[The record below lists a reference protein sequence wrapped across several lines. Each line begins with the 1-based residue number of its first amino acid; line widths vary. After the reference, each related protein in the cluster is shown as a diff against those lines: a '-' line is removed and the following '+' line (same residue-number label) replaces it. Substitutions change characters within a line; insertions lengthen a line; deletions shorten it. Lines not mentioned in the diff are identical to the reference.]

1 MVSITIMPYRF
12 AHNTPV
18 YLTAEIRRIEN
29 AVAALPAPPPLMERA
44 GLAAAELARE
54 LAGNTGKPV
63 LVLAG
68 PGNNGG
74 DAFVIARHLRQ
85 WWFNVSVV
93 FTGEEKKLSA
103 DAGNALQAW
112 RAAGGAVLGAIP
124 RQQDWSLIVDGL
136 FGIGLQRDIDGRH
149 AELIAAA
156 NDSGAP
162 ILAVDVPS
170 GLESDTGRVLGC
182 AIQAQHTVT
191 FIGLKPGLLTLDGP
205 DHCGEIHLHTLGLDA
220 PAILPAHGAVIGR
233 EIVQAALKPRALNT
247 HKGNFGSVGI
257 IGGARGMVGAA
268 LLAGRAALKLGAG
281 RVYVGLIANDAP
293 LLDADQPELMLR
305 TADEVLKLDHLTCL
319 AAGPGLD
326 QSPDAAFYLRQALTA
341 RLPLVI
347 DADGLNLVASMPD
360 IKNELKQRVAMTLLT
375 PHPAEAARL
384 LNCATRDVQRN
395 RVAAAKRIAEE
406 LNCGVVLKGAGSVCA
421 SPDQSW
427 AINTSGNPGMAS
439 AGMGDVLTGIIAAL
453 LAQGADAKTALHAGV
468 HLHGA
473 AADALTA
480 DDIGPVGLA
489 AGEVIDAARSLVNQ
503 ASLSLR

>member
-1 MVSITIMPYRF
+1 MAT
-12 AHNTPV
+12 
-18 YLTAEIRRIEN
+18 
-29 AVAALPAPPPLMERA
+29 LPDPPPLMERA

-54 LAGNTGKPV
+54 LAGNTGKAV

-74 DAFVIARHLRQ
+74 DAFVIARYLRQ

-93 FTGEEKKLSA
+93 FTGEEKKLAA

-112 RAAGGAVLGAIP
+112 RAAGGAVLDAIP
-124 RQQDWSLIVDGL
+124 LQQDWSLIVDGL
-136 FGIGLQRDIDGRH
+136 FGIGLQRDINGRH
-149 AELIAAA
+149 AGLVAAA
-156 NDSGAP
+156 NNSGVP

-182 AIQAQHTVT
+182 AIRARHTAT
-191 FIGLKPGLLTLDGP
+191 FIGLKPGLFTLDGP

-220 PAILPAHGAVIGR
+220 PALLPAHGSVIGR
-233 EIVQAALKPRALNT
+233 EILRTALRPRALNS

-257 IGGARGMVGAA
+257 IGGAHGMVGAA

-293 LLDADQPELMLR
+293 PHDADQPELMLR

-319 AAGPGLD
+319 AAGPGLG
-326 QSPDAAFYLRQALTA
+326 QSPDAAFYLQLAIDSQ
-341 RLPLVI
+341 LPLVI
-347 DADGLNLVASMPD
+347 DADGLNLIAAD
-360 IKNELKQRVAMTLLT
+360 NELKNKLKQRVVNTLLT

-384 LNCATRDVQRN
+384 LGCATRDIQHDRL
-395 RVAAAKRIAEE
+395 AAAKKIAQE

-421 SPDQSW
+421 STDRTW

-439 AGMGDVLTGIIAAL
+439 GGMGDVLSGIIAAL
-453 LAQGADAKTALHAGV
+453 LAQGADAKAALHAGV
-468 HLHGA
+468 YLHGA
-473 AADALTA
+473 AADALVA
-480 DDIGPVGLA
+480 DGIGPIGLTA
-489 AGEVIDAARSLVNQ
+489 CEVIDAARRLINEPSMGM
-503 ASLSLR
+503 A

>member
-1 MVSITIMPYRF
+1 MALHF
-12 AHNTPV
+12 AHNTPL
-18 YLTAEIRRIEN
+18 YLTAEVRQIEN
-29 AVAALPAPPPLMERA
+29 AAAALPGPLPLMERA

-54 LAGNTGKPV
+54 LAGNTGKAV

-93 FTGEEKKLSA
+93 FTGEEKKLAA
-103 DAGNALQAW
+103 DAGNALQTW
-112 RAAGGAVLGAIP
+112 RAAGGAVLDAIP
-124 RQQDWSLIVDGL
+124 PQQDWSLIVDGL
-136 FGIGLQRDIDGRH
+136 FGIGLQRDINARH
-149 AELIAAA
+149 AGLVAAA
-156 NDSGAP
+156 NNSGVP

-170 GLESDTGRVLGC
+170 GLESDTGRALGC
-182 AIQAQHTVT
+182 AIRAQHTAT

-220 PAILPAHGAVIGR
+220 PALLPAHGSVIGR
-233 EIVQAALKPRALNT
+233 EILRTTLRPRALNS

-257 IGGARGMVGAA
+257 IGGEHGMVGAA

-281 RVYVGLIANDAP
+281 RVYIGLVANGAP

-319 AAGPGLD
+319 AAGPGLG
-326 QSPDAAFYLRQALTA
+326 QSPDAFFHLKRAIES

-347 DADGLNLVASMPD
+347 DADGLNLIASEHSLGDM
-360 IKNELKQRVAMTLLT
+360 LRTRSAATLLT

-384 LNCATRDVQRN
+384 LGIVTRDVQRD
-395 RVAAAKRIAEE
+395 RVAAAGKIAEKM
-406 LNCGVVLKGAGSVCA
+406 NCSVVLKGAGSVCA
-421 SPDQSW
+421 STDQTW

-453 LAQGADAKTALHAGV
+453 LAQGADARTALHAGV
-468 HLHGA
+468 WLHGA
-473 AADALTA
+473 AADALVA
-480 DDIGPVGLA
+480 GGIGPVGLT
-489 AGEVIDAARSLVNQ
+489 AGELIDAARHLVN
-503 ASLSLR
+503 ARE